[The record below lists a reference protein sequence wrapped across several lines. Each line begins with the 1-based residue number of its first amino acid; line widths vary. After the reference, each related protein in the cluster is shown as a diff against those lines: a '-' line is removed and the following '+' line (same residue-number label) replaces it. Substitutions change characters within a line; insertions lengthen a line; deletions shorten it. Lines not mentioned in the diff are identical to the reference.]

1 MAEERPN
8 RRLVVT
14 EVTRGRNGGP
24 GILALGLGAP
34 RAAPAAVGAG
44 RRGAAQPPPPP
55 PPSSSDEEEEG
66 EEYMDDDGE
75 SSDDDSFRND
85 PYGVKEAKKEKEAAE
100 RKKWEANRKALE
112 AKDKKSARR
121 QALIAGLSKK
131 GVGSYTSSSHRG
143 EAGERVVIEGAE
155 LLYVKTN
162 SEESKFGPKYDSA
175 DRCIELTPAGIE
187 RIATVYRQRLR
198 VTRRFH
204 TENYAFI
211 VDNKDVVMW
220 RTSDKNKEATLL
232 APGWIVDFSGTV
244 SDQSTD
250 GGVNVTTVTRLKVL
264 VVDGSRVAPTLEP
277 KKRKKGAEDGHGDG
291 DDDDEPAAAAKKAR
305 VAAGDETDD
314 G

>member
-44 RRGAAQPPPPP
+44 RR
-55 PPSSSDEEEEG
+55 
-66 EEYMDDDGE
+66 
-75 SSDDDSFRND
+75 
-85 PYGVKEAKKEKEAAE
+85 
-100 RKKWEANRKALE
+100 
-112 AKDKKSARR
+112 
-121 QALIAGLSKK
+121 
-131 GVGSYTSSSHRG
+131 
-143 EAGERVVIEGAE
+143 
-155 LLYVKTN
+155 
-162 SEESKFGPKYDSA
+162 
-175 DRCIELTPAGIE
+175 
-187 RIATVYRQRLR
+187 RQRLR

-211 VDNKDVVMW
+211 VDDKDVVMW
-220 RTSDKNKEATLL
+220 RTNDKNKEATLL
-232 APGWIVDFSGTV
+232 APGFIVDFVGTV

-250 GGVNVTTVTRLKVL
+250 GGVNVTTVTHLKVL
-264 VVDGSRVAPTLEP
+264 VVDGARVAPTPKP
-277 KKRKKGAEDGHGDG
+277 KKRKKGAEDGDG

-305 VAAGDETDD
+305 VVEGDETDD